1 MSSKRTRALWD
12 ASSPALTPTSPTSGR
27 TNDSREVHAI
37 KALLYHERKRH
48 AVIEAAF
55 ARYQIVLET
64 TLAEQREAIQLLGKA
79 LAPAPAGRKQ

>member
-1 MSSKRTRALWD
+1 MSSKRSRALWT
-12 ASSPALTPTSPTSGR
+12 AQSEAITPIPPASGR
-27 TNDSREVHAI
+27 TSDSREVHAI